1 MRPFFVPCGGM
12 EGMAQMASEA
22 HPELEL
28 AAATRHAVSGLTAD
42 TVPLAPGL
50 YAWWP
55 RDGPDHPVYVGR
67 ALGQKGLRG
76 RIWGQ
81 HLRPTYL
88 EPRPEKATARDAAQL
103 LHGVVDGKGRPVVE
117 RSAFRK
123 NVARAHVLAP
133 GAPTVAWISERYVV
147 SWVTLEELGIDVDR
161 AKRLEAVLITVW
173 RPRYNAPGFRRPV
186 VDEPA
191 AASRPVDE

>member
-1 MRPFFVPCGGM
+1 M
-12 EGMAQMASEA
+12 
-22 HPELEL
+22 
-28 AAATRHAVSGLTAD
+28 
-42 TVPLAPGL
+42 
-50 YAWWP
+50 
-55 RDGPDHPVYVGR
+55 
-67 ALGQKGLRG
+67 
-76 RIWGQ
+76 
-81 HLRPTYL
+81 
-88 EPRPEKATARDAAQL
+88 

-117 RSAFRK
+117 KSAFRK
-123 NVARAHVLAP
+123 SVARAHVLAP